1 MKKSAYIIILIILIV
16 FSWYAYNY
24 FTKKDSSL
32 SISANSEEIEKP
44 AVLPENKNLDAIDTT
59 DLEKEMKSVDEELNN
74 L

>member
-32 SISANSEEIEKP
+32 SISANSEEIEKIAETNQKEATLEQP
-44 AVLPENKNLDAIDTT
+44 AVLPENK
-59 DLEKEMKSVDEELNN
+59 
-74 L
+74 